1 MFEVY
6 EIKEFK
12 GEYNWLSN
20 MSTIQPFIEDGISY
34 NSVENYYQAMKTL
47 SIGRR
52 VQISKMKPHESKKI
66 GRALTLREDWEE
78 IKDQVMLKALEI
90 KFGQIYYRNL
100 LINTGIMEIVE
111 GNYWN
116 DKYWGYCLKTNSGQ
130 NKLGKFI
137 TEIRT
142 RIFEEFDSRSLI
154 IDNYPHIKKA
164 LDDHDYKHLDKAVI
178 RLIQNNFIIN
188 NYSEQDLMTIE
199 ELFENNTYDQIV
211 YKFENEN
218 VLSSN
223 VNDPEKLRL
232 FVIYQTV
239 VGFISKFKSY
249 ANETKLKI
257 ELVESK

>member
-6 EIKEFK
+6 EIKQFK

-20 MSTIQPFIEDGISY
+20 MSAIKPFIEDGISY

-52 VQISKMKPHESKKI
+52 LQISKMKPHDSKSV
-66 GRALTLREDWEE
+66 GRALTLRDDWEDV
-78 IKDQVMLKALEI
+78 KDDVMRKALEI
-90 KFGQIYYRNL
+90 KFGQIYYKNL

-116 DKYWGYCLKTNSGQ
+116 DKYWGFCLKTNKGQ
-130 NKLGKFI
+130 NKLGQFI

-142 RIFEEFDSRSLI
+142 RIFEEFDSRTLM
-154 IDNYPHIKKA
+154 IDNFPYIKKS
-164 LDDHDYKHLDKAVI
+164 LDDHDYKHMDKAVI
-178 RLIQNNFIIN
+178 RLYQNNFIIN
-188 NYSEQDLMTIE
+188 NYSELDLMTIE
-199 ELFENNTYDQIV
+199 ELLENNTYDQIV

-218 VLSSN
+218 ILASS

-232 FVIYQTV
+232 FKIYQTV
-239 VGFISKFKSY
+239 VGFISNFKEYVKQTNLSIY
-249 ANETKLKI
+249 I
-257 ELVESK
+257 VESK